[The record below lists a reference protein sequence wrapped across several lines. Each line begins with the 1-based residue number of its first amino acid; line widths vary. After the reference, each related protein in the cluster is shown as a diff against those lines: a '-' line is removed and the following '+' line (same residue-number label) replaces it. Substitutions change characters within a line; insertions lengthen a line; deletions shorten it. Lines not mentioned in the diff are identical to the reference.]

1 MKIRPQAI
9 FSFAFLVFFIFFVYE
24 AQEWRLQA
32 RLYPWVIGIPMIV
45 LAFIQVIFD
54 LRGVERKQTS
64 DAPMD
69 FQFAQT
75 TLAPAVARN
84 RAITMFAWFFGFYLA
99 IMLVGFD
106 ITIPLT
112 MFSYL
117 KVQSREKWAISLI
130 LTCTG
135 WLVYWGLFV
144 WLLNL
149 PFPDGLIFTWL
160 GY

>member
-9 FSFAFLVFFIFFVYE
+9 FSFAFLIFFIIFVYE
-24 AQEWRLQA
+24 AHEWRLQA

-45 LAFIQVIFD
+45 LAFLQIIFD
-54 LRGVERKQTS
+54 LRGVERKKTG
-64 DAPMD
+64 DTPMD

-75 TLAPAVARN
+75 NLAPAIARS
-84 RAITMFAWFFGFYLA
+84 RALTMFGWFFGFYLA
-99 IMLVGFD
+99 IVLLGFD

-112 MFSYL
+112 MFGYL
-117 KVQSREKWAISLI
+117 KIQSRERWALSLI
-130 LTCTG
+130 LTSAG

-149 PFPDGLIFTWL
+149 PFPQGLVFTWL
-160 GY
+160 GF